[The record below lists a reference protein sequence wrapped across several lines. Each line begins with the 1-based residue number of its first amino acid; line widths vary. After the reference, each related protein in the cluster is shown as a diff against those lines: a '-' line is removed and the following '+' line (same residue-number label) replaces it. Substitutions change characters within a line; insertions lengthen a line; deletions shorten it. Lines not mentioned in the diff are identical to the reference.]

1 MTEFLRVQEGIT
13 SAISNVSICTN
24 ILAMSQWRSQCIE
37 EKSMYARH
45 GGVLNSRH
53 TNPHCRNV
61 SWWFRMVSVCE
72 NCTSSSIQRVKDAKE
87 ISQGEIKLF
96 RHDHVWKTRAPPAR
110 DAHAPHMKKPGD
122 AKRQAYQEVSVLS
135 LQSCQYE
142 DKWLFNILHRPP
154 KWWGE
159 GGWCKSYNCCS
170 VLERDFSAGRREGR
184 SKRGERQTDRRIQR
198 QRVE

>member
-96 RHDHVWKTRAPPAR
+96 RHKRVKDTCPPLETHTRHTWKSQEMR
-110 DAHAPHMKKPGD
+110 
-122 AKRQAYQEVSVLS
+122 KRQAYQEVSVLS

-154 KWWGE
+154 KWWE
-159 GGWCKSYNCCS
+159 RGG
-170 VLERDFSAGRREGR
+170 DA
-184 SKRGERQTDRRIQR
+184 
-198 QRVE
+198 RVTTAAVY